1 LSPLRPLSAP
11 CAPWRHRRLPPAAL
25 GLALLLATVGLAGCQ
40 NREKEAERLRQ
51 EQALQAAATAEATQ
65 LDALVQRCEAGQEEL
80 VQAADALAAT
90 ETALANLER
99 LNYRAAA
106 RPQAPDPATL
116 ERFTISDQELELER
130 HQQAV
135 EAWQKAE
142 QSRRARWQAEQRQ
155 ERQRLQARLRQQRQ
169 ALREAN
175 PAVLAP
181 EPEAELNSAAL
192 AAYRSCQ
199 RETLAN
205 LKRS

>member
-1 LSPLRPLSAP
+1 MRPLSAP
-11 CAPWRHRRLPPAAL
+11 FAPWRHRRLPAASL
-25 GLALLLATVGLAGCQ
+25 GLALLLAAAGLAGCQ

-51 EQALQAAATAEATQ
+51 EQALQAAATAEKTQ
-65 LDALVQRCEAGQEEL
+65 LDALVQRCEAGQEAL

-99 LNYRAAA
+99 LRYRATA

-116 ERFTISDQELELER
+116 QRFTISDQELELER
-130 HQQAV
+130 HQQAL

-142 QSRRARWQAEQRQ
+142 QTRRARWQAEQRQ

-169 ALREAN
+169 ALSEAN

-181 EPEAELNSAAL
+181 EPGAELDSAAL

-199 RETLAN
+199 RETLAS